1 MVIVDAVI
9 RNQPPVSIFV
19 TIVIT
24 TLKIVRTMK
33 EVKIEICRIC
43 GRPNTA
49 HTFKQVKEC
58 KGMM

>member
-24 TLKIVRTMK
+24 TLKTVRIMK
-33 EVKIEICRIC
+33 EVKIEICRVWK
-43 GRPNTA
+43 RPNTA
-49 HTFKQVKEC
+49 HTFKQVIEC
-58 KGMM
+58 KSMM

>member
-9 RNQPPVSIFV
+9 RNQPPVIIFV

-24 TLKIVRTMK
+24 ILKIVKTMK
-33 EVKIEICRIC
+33 DGKIEICRIC

-58 KGMM
+58 KSMM

>member
-9 RNQPPVSIFV
+9 RNQPPVIISV

-24 TLKIVRTMK
+24 IQKTVRNMK
-33 EVKIEICRIC
+33 SVKIEICRIC

-49 HTFKQVKEC
+49 HTFKQADEC
-58 KGMM
+58 KKLM

>member
-9 RNQPPVSIFV
+9 RNQPPVIISV

-24 TLKIVRTMK
+24 IQKIVRIMK

-49 HTFKQVKEC
+49 YTFKQADEC
-58 KGMM
+58 KKLM

>member
-24 TLKIVRTMK
+24 ILKIVKTMRK
-33 EVKIEICRIC
+33 NED
-43 GRPNTA
+43 
-49 HTFKQVKEC
+49 
-58 KGMM
+58 